1 MFHIYLFVATKSI
14 KASHTPGRRNFLPDE
29 RMIPMRPHF
38 LDSVRNISQRF
49 TVPYDIGGGA
59 EPVLN
64 HTEICPA
71 RKFKI
76 DPCVEMTEYEV
87 IYVLTLPKRFGKF
100 VERFILASEDIL
112 GFVPQAVML

>member
-1 MFHIYLFVATKSI
+1 MEAGGGI
-14 KASHTPGRRNFLPDE
+14 NN
-29 RMIPMRPHF
+29 
-38 LDSVRNISQRF
+38 SVRNISQRF

-64 HTEICPA
+64 HTEICPT

-112 GFVPQAVML
+112 GFVLQTVML